1 MIASAFDLNGLVI
14 RTPGPLAL
22 RGTDP
27 PEWRSSNEPGG
38 GNANAQDVSRFR
50 QKVRGLR
57 AGACC
62 PAGIRQPDGR

>member
-50 QKVRGLR
+50 QKVRGL
-57 AGACC
+57 
-62 PAGIRQPDGR
+62 